1 MHHLHFNH
9 MAILVAALYQWIL
22 GALWYSL
29 FFTKPWMA
37 LTGHKKGER
46 PKAAVVGMISSFIG
60 GLILSL
66 MLAHVVIWSGATT
79 MRTTG
84 ATEAFGC
91 GAFIG
96 FICWL
101 GFIAVP
107 LFAETIYEQ
116 RPFKLLAINLGYW
129 LAALVVS
136 GGLIAAWQ

>member
-9 MAILVAALYQWIL
+9 LAILVAALYQWIL

-29 FFTKPWMA
+29 FFAKPWMA

-46 PKAAVVGMISSFIG
+46 PKRAVIGMTSSFIG
-60 GLILSL
+60 GLILSFV
-66 MLAHVVIWSGATT
+66 LAHVVIWSGSMTI
-79 MRTTG
+79 
-84 ATEAFGC
+84 GC

-101 GFIAVP
+101 GLIAAP
-107 LFAETIYEQ
+107 LFAETIYEP
-116 RPFKLLAINLGYW
+116 RSFKLLTINLGYW

-136 GGLIAAWQ
+136 GGLLSAWR

>member
-9 MAILVAALYQWIL
+9 LAILVAALYQWIL

-29 FFTKPWMA
+29 FFAKPWMA

-46 PKAAVVGMISSFIG
+46 PKAAVIGMISSFIG
-60 GLILSL
+60 GLILSFV
-66 MLAHVVIWSGATT
+66 LAHVVIWSGSMTI
-79 MRTTG
+79 
-84 ATEAFGC
+84 GC

-96 FICWL
+96 LICWL
-101 GFIAVP
+101 GFIAAP

-116 RPFKLLAINLGYW
+116 RSFKLLAINLGYW